1 MINFNEVQVALV
13 DFDDTL
19 CIHRHIDVKRRADK
33 EWYAA
38 TFERDED
45 WYLDKTQFMHSPF
58 LKYLLEKLNKLGTQC
73 YGLTWSFSNGLY
85 NARKKFVNHYYP
97 GVLSDIFIVNSR
109 EAKVE
114 FAKRLCETYGFSER
128 EILIIDDHPDTQAEF
143 RREGMLALS
152 MSEICN
158 YEEFMKSYVYDECL
172 KVFAANHNARLMKHV
187 EECGALKAE
196 DVSSESSSDIKEN
209 VVTESSEVSSEL
221 QLNTTVVSE
230 GAGVTE
236 SVDTKE
242 LECTDNIKS
251 NESEGRVKGW
261 CAKAKE
267 LIVKGSSNEE
277 IAKIFNVTMQDV
289 ANLRYR
295 MKKQQEKKE
304 VAKSQ
309 PKVEQEVV
317 TTDSTVKRIDMGKL
331 RALRNA
337 GWNPFQISMEMHL
350 DVEIVKEKLA
360 EL

>member
-1 MINFNEVQVALV
+1 MINFNEIQVALF

-19 CIHRHIDVKRRADK
+19 CIHKHIGVNRRTKK
-33 EWYAA
+33 EWYEA

-45 WYLDKTQFMHSPF
+45 WYMDKTLCTYSPC
-58 LKYLLEKLNKLGTQC
+58 LKYLLEKLNNSGTQC

-85 NARKKFVNHYYP
+85 NARMKFVNHYYP
-97 GVLSDIFIVNSR
+97 NMLSDIFIVNSR

-114 FAKRLCETYGFSER
+114 FAKRLCETYGFSESNV
-128 EILIIDDHPDTQAEF
+128 LIVEDHPDTQMEF
-143 RREGMLALS
+143 REAGMQALS
-152 MSEICN
+152 MSEVCN
-158 YEEFMKSYVYDECL
+158 HEEFMKSYVCDECL
-172 KVFAANHNARLMKHV
+172 KVLAASHNARLKEHMKEHGV
-187 EECGALKAE
+187 LVT
-196 DVSSESSSDIKEN
+196 DVVSSEPLSDIKEN
-209 VVTESSEVSSEL
+209 TVTEPLEVSNES
-221 QLNTTVVSE
+221 QLIPTVVSD
-230 GAGVTE
+230 
-236 SVDTKE
+236 SVKVMECADTQG
-242 LECTDNIKS
+242 LEYTDNIKS